1 MKVAIANSQQVR
13 LCFKSFPAVPVILY
27 FFGIILMMAST
38 SVVQAQNDVSS
49 LISRLEPASDGV
61 LQVILDTDTYNEIDD
76 QFAVVYALLAK
87 ERLKVNAIYA
97 APFLNTRSESAGD
110 GMEKS
115 HEEILR
121 LLSRMDIDPEGFVF
135 KGSDRF
141 MIDNDGQPV
150 PSEATQHL
158 INHVKNTEGLTYVVT
173 LGAPTNVS
181 SAIMLAPEIKDKIVV
196 VWLGGKAHYW
206 STATEFNLMQDLKA
220 SQVLFDSGVP
230 LVQIPTNPV
239 TSHLMTSLPEI
250 EKYLKDQGAIGH
262 YLYEIYEDYY
272 SDHYAKSK
280 VIWDISAVAYLLND
294 KWFNTTLV
302 QSPILTSEMT
312 YSIDRSRHFIRV
324 VNNLHRDPIFG
335 DMFKRIQDFVKK

>member
-1 MKVAIANSQQVR
+1 MTKNAKEIRFSANPRFAKVYASYI
-13 LCFKSFPAVPVILY
+13 SFLV
-27 FFGIILMMAST
+27 FLMATSLAYTQSDAS
-38 SVVQAQNDVSS
+38 A
-49 LISRLEPASDGV
+49 LLSRLEPAGEGLV
-61 LQVILDTDTYNEIDD
+61 EVIIDTDTYNEIDD

-87 ERLKVNAIYA
+87 ERLHVNAIYA

-158 INHVKNTEGLTYVVT
+158 INHVKNAEGLTYVVT

-181 SAIMLAPEIKDKIVV
+181 SAILLAPEIKDKIVV

-206 STATEFNLMQDLKA
+206 STASEFNLMQDLKA

-280 VIWDISAVAYLLND
+280 VIWDISAVAYLLNED
-294 KWFNTTLV
+294 WFNTTLV

-312 YSIDRSRHFIRV
+312 YSVDRSRHFIRV

-335 DMFKRIQDFVKK
+335 DMFKRIQDFVKQ

>member
-1 MKVAIANSQQVR
+1 MKNINRDYRTFDLYKNQLQWVKVLLSLLGLSFILTMPSPALAQEDASAI
-13 LCFKSFPAVPVILY
+13 L
-27 FFGIILMMAST
+27 
-38 SVVQAQNDVSS
+38 
-49 LISRLEPASDGV
+49 SRLEPAGEGLV
-61 LQVILDTDTYNEIDD
+61 EVIIDTDTYNEIDD

-87 ERLKVNAIYA
+87 ERLHVNAIYA

-121 LLSRMDIDPEGFVF
+121 LLSRMDVDPQDFVF

-141 MIDNDGQPV
+141 MIDNNDQPV
-150 PSEATQHL
+150 SSDATQHL
-158 INHVKNTEGLTYVVT
+158 INHVKNAEGLTYVVT

-280 VIWDISAVAYLLND
+280 VIWDISAVAYLLNE

-312 YSIDRSRHFIRV
+312 YSVDRSRHFIRV